1 VPRNLKRYYGLGDLH
16 FVTFSCYQRLA
27 LLASGRRRDLFLR
40 ALEATRLKYEML
52 VVGYVVMPEHVHLLV
67 SEPGRQN
74 LSTAIKALKQS
85 VSRRVLRRWRMAA
98 GQGNLFS
105 DEVQRQ
111 RSWQARFYDFNVW
124 SAKKR
129 IEKLRYMHRNPVKRG
144 LVASPEL
151 WRWSSFRYYAYGEPG
166 PVAVNAMLPL
176 HWTAKK
182 RTAA

>member
-1 VPRNLKRYYGLGDLH
+1 VAQVSLPHHNGGCPR
-16 FVTFSCYQRLA
+16 QA
-27 LLASGRRRDLFLR
+27 LLVWVRK
-40 ALEATRLKYEML
+40 T
-52 VVGYVVMPEHVHLLV
+52 
-67 SEPGRQN
+67 PG
-74 LSTAIKALKQS
+74 
-85 VSRRVLRRWRMAA
+85 V
-98 GQGNLFS
+98 
-105 DEVQRQ
+105 
-111 RSWQARFYDFNVW
+111 YDFNVW